1 MDWVVQIGL
10 VELALGGLLG
20 WAMVI
25 RERAAASGCGGS
37 ASSPRSG
44 SARSTSTT

>member
-1 MDWVVQIGL
+1 MDWVIQIGL

-20 WAMVI
+20 WAMVM
-25 RERAAASGCGGS
+25 RAGEARAGCAGS